1 VGTKPYVSSA
11 TYINKMGNYCE
22 GCYYKK
28 DLKVGE
34 RACPFNS
41 LYWNF
46 YDNHREKLE
55 NNPRIGMMYRVWDK
69 MNPETKAETLTQ
81 AKYYLE
87 NINSL

>member
-1 VGTKPYVSSA
+1 MRIQKQ
-11 TYINKMGNYCE
+11 YISLPL
-22 GCYYKK
+22 YYKK